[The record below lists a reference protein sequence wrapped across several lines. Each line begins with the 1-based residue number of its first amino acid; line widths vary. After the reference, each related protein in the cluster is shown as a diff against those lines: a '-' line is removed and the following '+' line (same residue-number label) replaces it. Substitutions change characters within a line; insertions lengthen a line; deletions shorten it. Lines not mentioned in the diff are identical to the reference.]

1 MHSVVL
7 QAVQQ
12 MHQQGRGH
20 NDLKPQNIIVHFR
33 ANLTLAGVTLID
45 LGSSCGFQ
53 GEHYSIHIIV
63 PFCYSGHQT
72 QVLLHCATS
81 QPKGAATADPLW
93 SCMLFCS

>member
-1 MHSVVL
+1 
-7 QAVQQ
+7 

-53 GEHYSIHIIV
+53 GERYSMHIIV
-63 PFCYSGHQT
+63 PVLQWASNSG
-72 QVLLHCATS
+72 V
-81 QPKGAATADPLW
+81 AALCNITA
-93 SCMLFCS
+93 S